1 MKAEIIAVGTEL
13 LLGDIVNTNAQ
24 FLAKEL
30 ATLGIG
36 VYRQT
41 VVGDNEERV
50 LNAFKAAFEYCD
62 IIITTGG
69 LGPTQDDLTKETAS
83 KYFNKELVLHQESYD
98 FLIKYFEKNGKKLS
112 ENNKKQAYF
121 PKDAII
127 LENKN
132 GTAPGC
138 IIKGDNNKVIIVLP
152 GPPRE
157 MEPMFRNSVLPY
169 LNKFTDEILVSK
181 VLRVCGVGESYM
193 EELVKDL
200 IENQTNPTIAP
211 YAKDVDVVLRITAKA
226 KSEEEGYKLIEP
238 MEKSVREILGDNI
251 YGEGEAPLEHVV
263 GKMLVDKNLT
273 ISTAE
278 SCTGGM
284 IASMLV
290 SYPGISK
297 VLLEGAVTY
306 SNEAKMKRLGVQ
318 EETLNSFGAVSE
330 ETAKEM
336 ASGIAKASG
345 SDIGVSVTGIA
356 GPGGGSDEKPVGL
369 VYVGLSIN
377 GNVKVKKFT
386 FQGDRDKV
394 RTRTAVNSLDWLRR
408 EIMNL

>member
-1 MKAEIIAVGTEL
+1 MKAEIIAIGTEL

-50 LNAFKAAFEYCD
+50 LSAFKSAFEYCD

-83 KYFNKELVLHQESYD
+83 KYFNKELELHEESYD

-121 PKDAII
+121 PKDAIV
-127 LENKN
+127 LKNKN

-138 IIKGDNNKVIIVLP
+138 IIKGDNNKAIVVLP

-157 MEPMFRNSVLPY
+157 MKPMFKESVLPY
-169 LNKFTDEILVSK
+169 LSKLTDEILVSK

-200 IENQTNPTIAP
+200 INNQTNPTIAP

-278 SCTGGM
+278 SCTGGLVS
-284 IASMLV
+284 SMLV

-318 EETLNSFGAVSE
+318 EETLNNFGAVSE

-369 VYVGLSIN
+369 VYVGLSIK